1 MKPKILLTGKNGQV
15 GAELQRFLP
24 QLGEVIALGRQ
35 ELDLSSPD
43 DLRRMIRT
51 VRPNL
56 IVNAAAYTAV
66 DQAEKEEAVARSIN
80 ADAPAV
86 MAEEAKKIGAG
97 LVHYS
102 TDYVFDG
109 SKNSPYKETDPTG
122 PLNVYGKTKLMGEQ
136 AIFEAGVPHLIFR
149 TAWVYATRG
158 RNFLLTILRLATQGR
173 EELRIVSDQIGAPTW
188 SRAIAFAATQI
199 LTQIYG
205 RGDGLAVLTE
215 VSGVYHMTS
224 AGETT
229 WYGFAKA
236 ILEDVSQMRQSAP
249 WFAAATGGRPL
260 VAPRVIPISTEEYPT
275 PARRPAYSLLS
286 NSHLTET
293 FGVQLPAW
301 RTQLRSAFSDE
312 SATVLRE

>member
-1 MKPKILLTGKNGQV
+1 MKPKILLTGKDGQV
-15 GAELQRFLP
+15 GMELQRFLP
-24 QLGEVIALGRQ
+24 QLGEIIALGRR
-35 ELDLSSPD
+35 ELDLSKPD

-66 DQAEKEEAVARSIN
+66 DQAEKEEAIARAIN

-109 SKNSPYKETDPTG
+109 SKNSPYEVTDPTN
-122 PLNVYGKTKLMGEQ
+122 PLNVYGKTKLLGER
-136 AIFEAGVPHLIFR
+136 AIQETGVPHLIFR

-158 RNFLLTILRLATQGR
+158 RNFLLTILRLATQGSD
-173 EELRIVSDQIGAPTW
+173 ELRIVSDQIGAPTL
-188 SRAIAFAATQI
+188 SREIALATAQI

-215 VSGVYHMTS
+215 VGGGYHMTS

-249 WFAAATGGRPL
+249 WFAAATGGGPPGG
-260 VAPRVIPISTEEYPT
+260 AP
-275 PARRPAYSLLS
+275 
-286 NSHLTET
+286 
-293 FGVQLPAW
+293 
-301 RTQLRSAFSDE
+301 
-312 SATVLRE
+312 ATSFFL